1 MADLVTIEFYAGSTT
16 DTLLAAADVFDT
28 FAQSNAMEIGKLLCR
43 LRGLDSLTAQI
54 LNRDGGKV
62 ETMIVYKKG

>member
-43 LRGLDSLTAQI
+43 LRNCDSLTAQI
-54 LNRDGGKV
+54 LDRNGNKV
-62 ETMIVYKKG
+62 ETMMITKR